1 MRLLPGFAM
10 KLMVASMRAISVAAI
25 IVSAFAAMTCCWS
38 AVAIE
43 RAADEQEAAQPAI
56 ALRVAAAKATK
67 TSPADER
74 KNSASPIIVKVKRKP
89 TDAKWMELPA
99 RTLDDLPSPAVPAID
114 AEALSRF
121 GGWKAR
127 QAKATGFFR
136 AEKIGPRWWI
146 IDPEGYHFVSVGVNG
161 VRGEGTETVRAAMK
175 EKFGSAERWAAF
187 ETKRLREHGFN
198 SLGCWSDVALL
209 RAVAQPLPYCPEGV
223 VVLADGGTAGH
234 ASNGQ
239 AARTKGGFMRT
250 FGAKLGVARQGSGH
264 ALYPNECMPIFHP
277 KFAEFCDEHARPLA
291 ALKDDPYLLGYFT
304 DNELP
309 MPKLDNFLALD
320 PSDEKMGSSQRAAR
334 QWLDARRGAGAAPT
348 DADRDAWIEHAYD
361 RYFAVVAKAI
371 RKYDLNHM
379 IFGSRFYGAEKRKP
393 EAFRAAGR
401 YCDVIGVNLYG
412 VWQPKPEEIGRWTEW
427 SGRPVIITEWYAKGM
442 DGGYA
447 NNSGAG
453 WTVPTQRDRGLFYQT
468 FTLGLLESPNCV
480 GWHWF
485 RYMDND
491 PTNTA
496 ADPSNRDSNKGIVTI
511 RFEPYE
517 PLLEWMRPLN
527 RRVYPLAERF
537 TGR

>member
-1 MRLLPGFAM
+1 MRWALGRALRLVFA
-10 KLMVASMRAISVAAI
+10 SVPAVSAAAA
-25 IVSAFAAMTCCWS
+25 VLSAFAVMAFFSW
-38 AVAIE
+38 AVATG
-43 RAADEQEAAQPAI
+43 RAAAEQADAFVPSAP
-56 ALRVAAAKATK
+56 ATK
-67 TSPADER
+67 AAETSL
-74 KNSASPIIVKVKRKP
+74 SAEKTDSARPIIVKVKRKP
-89 TDAKWMELPA
+89 TDPKWMEMPA
-99 RTLDDLPSPAVPAID
+99 RTLDDLPPPAVPELAAD
-114 AEALSRF
+114 ALSRF

-146 IDPEGYHFVSVGVNG
+146 IDPEGYHFLSVGVNG
-161 VRGEGTETVRAAMK
+161 VRGESSETVRAALK
-175 EKFGSAERWAAF
+175 EKFGSAERWAEF

-198 SLGCWSDVALL
+198 SLGCWSDAAVL
-209 RAVAQPLPYCPEGV
+209 RAVAQPLPYCPDGV
-223 VVLADGGTAGH
+223 VVLAGGTAGR
-234 ASNGQ
+234 SPGSEP
-239 AARTKGGFMRT
+239 ARTKGGFMRS
-250 FGAKLGVARQGSGH
+250 FGTRLGVARQGTGH
-264 ALYPNECMPIFHP
+264 ALYPNDCMPIFHP
-277 KFAEFCDEHARPLA
+277 QFAEFCDEHARPLA

-320 PSDEKMGSSQRAAR
+320 PNDEKMGSSRQAAR
-334 QWLDARRGAGAAPT
+334 EWLDGRRGPGAAPT
-348 DADRDAWIEHAYD
+348 DADRDAWIEFAYD
-361 RYFAVVAKAI
+361 RYFAVVTKAI
-371 RKYDLNHM
+371 RKYDPNHM
-379 IFGSRFYGAEKRKP
+379 IFGSRFYGAEKRKA

-401 YCDVIGVNLYG
+401 YCDVIAVNVYG
-412 VWQPKPEEIGRWTEW
+412 VWQPKPEEIGRWTQW

-442 DGGYA
+442 DSGYA

-468 FTLGLLESPNCV
+468 FTLGLLESPGCV

-517 PLLEWMRPLN
+517 PLLELMRPLN
-527 RRVYPLAERF
+527 RRVYPLAERLA
-537 TGR
+537 GR